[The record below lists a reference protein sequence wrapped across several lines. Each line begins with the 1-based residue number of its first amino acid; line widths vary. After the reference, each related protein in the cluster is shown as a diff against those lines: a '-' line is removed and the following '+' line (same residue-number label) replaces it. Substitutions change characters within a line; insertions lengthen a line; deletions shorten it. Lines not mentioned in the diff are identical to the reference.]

1 MESRGHTVAY
11 ERPADVGFVTATS
24 DLFAAGIA
32 IIELLEVCVA
42 LGGARVNCGSF
53 VPFGV
58 VC

>member
-1 MESRGHTVAY
+1 MAY